1 MSATL
6 IENELSSLA
15 KMIKMS
21 YLILHS
27 HVLRYTA
34 KRNKKYVKR
43 SDEIHQFWMDSSMEI
58 IINVFFKFLD
68 FANVSFASGG
78 SI

>member
-6 IENELSSLA
+6 IENELNSSA

-21 YLILHS
+21 FLKLHS

-43 SDEIHQFWMDSSMEI
+43 SDAIHQFWMDLSMEI
-58 IINVFFKFLD
+58 IINVFLKFLD
-68 FANVSFASGG
+68 SANVWRFNLNV
-78 SI
+78 